1 VSGVELLV
9 AIIEDENIT
18 FDTLEI
24 DYIAVFRRSIT
35 KELCF
40 DYCPV
45 FQMLLFIFANIINT
59 F

>member
-1 VSGVELLV
+1 MSGVELLI

-24 DYIAVFRRSIT
+24 DYIVVFRRSIT
-35 KELCF
+35 EKLCL
-40 DYCPV
+40 DYSPV
-45 FQMLLFIFANIINT
+45 FQMFIFIFTFIINT

>member
-1 VSGVELLV
+1 VSSIELLV

-18 FDTLEI
+18 LDTLEI

-35 KELCF
+35 KELCL

-45 FQMLLFIFANIINT
+45 FQMFLFIFAFIINT